1 MRLARLPLVLA
12 FGLISSLAPSGLVR
26 AAGLVVD
33 LTHTSVV
40 TPPGLS
46 GPEQKAVQMLVEEV
60 EKRSRVRWQ
69 VRKDWP
75 GGKEPIILVGPAA
88 GARSLASEHG
98 LKLPEELGQGGRE
111 GFHIGSAGGKE
122 APVVWVAGNDARGV
136 LFGVGR
142 LLRELRLERD
152 RVTLPADF
160 HIATAPRT
168 PLRGHQVGYRPKT
181 NSYDGWTVA
190 LWEQYI
196 RDLAVFGCNAIE
208 LIPPRSDDAA
218 DSPHFPLPQM
228 RMMTEQSRLAD
239 TYGLDDRV
247 WYPAMD
253 RDYTDPA
260 TIESALKE
268 WGEVF
273 RALPRLDAV
282 FVPGGD
288 PGDTRP
294 RVFLPFLEKQAA
306 NLRRHHPKAQMWV
319 SGQGFDREGLEELF
333 TLLRREPDW
342 LTGVVY
348 GPQIRVS
355 LADFRK
361 AVPRRY
367 PVRNYP
373 DITHSRH
380 CQYPVPDWDMAFALT
395 EGREV
400 SNPCPES
407 MARIFRLCRPHTAGF
422 ISYSEGCH
430 DDVNKCVWSAL
441 GWDERTE
448 VRDILCDY
456 GRYFIGPAF
465 AERFADTL
473 LGLEKN
479 WQGPLLKNPSVEA
492 TRRELEAIEK
502 AGSPPV
508 KLSWRFQQALY
519 RAYYDAFLQRRL
531 RYETDLET
539 AALNT
544 LREAEAGRL
553 GTKNAL
559 ADAEVILDRAV
570 RKPAAREVR
579 ARVFELAEALFQS
592 IRAQL
597 SVPKY
602 QALAVE
608 RGANLDQI
616 DHPLNNAGWL
626 KRRFTALRALGSE
639 AERLAGIEEILHR
652 TDPGPGGFYDELGEP
667 SRRPHLVGG
676 TGAKR
681 DPDFYTTPL
690 TGFGF
695 RGDGADLSLPRAWW
709 HYAEALFD
717 QPLRL
722 RYRDLDPSA
731 AYRVRVVYGREGR
744 LRKVRLVAGEGHEV
758 HGYLSRPY
766 EPLEFAIPPAAI
778 RRGEL
783 LLTWAPEPGR
793 GGTGRGLQV
802 AEVWLLKKP
811 AADKKK

>member
-1 MRLARLPLVLA
+1 MRHPSVLLSLA
-12 FGLISSLAPSGLVR
+12 FGLTLHQAP
-26 AAGLVVD
+26 AALLRGAAPVID
-33 LTHTSVV
+33 LTHASVV
-40 TPPGLS
+40 IPPGLG
-46 GPEQKAVQMLVEEV
+46 GPEQKAVQMLIEEV
-60 EKRSRVRWQ
+60 EKRSRVRWEL
-69 VRKDWP
+69 RNDWP
-75 GGKEPIILVGPAA
+75 KRKEPVVLVGQAA
-88 GARSLASEHG
+88 GVLSLAAQHG
-98 LKLPEELGQGGRE
+98 IVLPKELGEGGRE
-111 GFHIGSAGGKE
+111 GFRLGCTRVKD
-122 APVVWVAGNDARGV
+122 APLVWVAGNDARGV

-142 LLRELRLERD
+142 LLRELRMERD
-152 RVTLPADF
+152 RITLPADF
-160 HIATAPRT
+160 QIATAPRT

-208 LIPPRSDDAA
+208 LIPPRSDDDA
-218 DSPHFPLPQM
+218 DSPHFPLPPL

-239 TYGLDDRV
+239 AYGLDVWV

-253 RDYTDPA
+253 RDYSDPA
-260 TIESALKE
+260 TIESSLKE

-288 PGDTRP
+288 PGHTRP
-294 RVFLPFLEKQAA
+294 RVFFSLLEKQAA
-306 NLRRHHPKAQMWV
+306 NLRRYHPKAQMWV
-319 SGQGFDREGLEELF
+319 SGQGFDREGLEEIF
-333 TLLRREPDW
+333 AVLRQEPDW
-342 LTGVVY
+342 LAGVVY

-380 CQYPVPDWDMAFALT
+380 CQYPVPDWDLAFALT

-400 SNPCPES
+400 SNPCPMR

-430 DDVNKCVWSAL
+430 DDVNKFVWSAL

-448 VRDILCDY
+448 VRDILREY

-465 AERFADTL
+465 AERFAEGL
-473 LGLEKN
+473 IGLESN
-479 WQGPLLKNPSVEA
+479 WQGSLLKNASVES
-492 TRRELEAIEK
+492 TLRIFQAIEK
-502 AGSPPV
+502 EGGPFV
-508 KLSWRFQQALY
+508 KLNWRFQQVLY
-519 RAYYDAFLQRRL
+519 RAYYDAYLQTRL
-531 RYETDLET
+531 QYETGLES
-539 AALNT
+539 AARDK
-544 LREAEAGRL
+544 LREASTL
-553 GTKNAL
+553 GAQKAMTE
-559 ADAEVILDRAV
+559 AEVILDRGTNE
-570 RKPAAREVR
+570 PIARELR

-597 SVPKY
+597 SVPRY
-602 QALAVE
+602 QAIAVE

-626 KRRFTALRALGSE
+626 KRQFAAIRALDGE
-639 AERLAGIEEILHR
+639 AERLTRIEENLHR
-652 TDPGPGGFYDELGEP
+652 TDPGPGGFYDELGDP

-676 TGAKR
+676 MGADQ

-695 RGDGADLSLPRAWW
+695 RGAGADLSVPRAWW

-717 QPLRL
+717 QPLRM
-722 RYRDLDPSA
+722 RYRDLDPAA

-744 LRKVRLVAGEGHEV
+744 ARKVRLVAGEGLEI

-766 EPLEFAIPPAAI
+766 EPLEFAIPSAAI
-778 RRGEL
+778 DRGEL
-783 LLTWAPEPGR
+783 LLTWNPEPGR

-811 AADKKK
+811 APEKKK